1 MSGGAYL
8 VPDLRSEWWLTPFAE
23 TVWKRNWPALAL
35 VQTRKSREIGT
46 RIEFEEDASQEN
58 LNALMVLLI
67 NSERPM
73 RTVGVNMWE
82 RGGRV
87 EIDRT
92 RPRQSMDKTTIL
104 KLQCRT
110 ILIDKSQ

>member
-1 MSGGAYL
+1 MADS
-8 VPDLRSEWWLTPFAE
+8 VCRDCVEKE
-23 TVWKRNWPALAL
+23 LARFGFRADS
-35 VQTRKSREIGT
+35 QRWEIGT

-92 RPRQSMDKTTIL
+92 RPLHSMDKTTIL